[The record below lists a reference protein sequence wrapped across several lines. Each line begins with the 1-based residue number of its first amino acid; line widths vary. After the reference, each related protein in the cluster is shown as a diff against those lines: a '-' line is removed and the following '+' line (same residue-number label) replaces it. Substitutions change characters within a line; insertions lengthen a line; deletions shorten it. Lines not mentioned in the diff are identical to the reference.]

1 KIELNGE
8 PHILTIINDITQ
20 RRLAEIKLKESEE
33 KFSKAFNSNALA
45 MCITTFEESLLIEA
59 NKAFL
64 DVIDISRE
72 EYIGKRTTA
81 FNSWS
86 PVPKRRDLMLKQLKD
101 EGIIVNVE
109 SEFVSFT
116 GETKY
121 GLFSFVKI
129 ELNEKSHILTIIND
143 ITPLKLAEQKLKESE
158 VKFSKAFNSNALA
171 MSITTFEEGIVIEA
185 NKAFLEILDFTTDD
199 YIGKSI
205 EELQG
210 WSLQPKRRGLMLK
223 QLKEEGIIVNAESE
237 FVSFKGEP
245 KYGLFSFVKIELNEE
260 PHILTIINDITPLKL
275 AEQKLKQSEKHY
287 RLISEASRAV
297 MWTSDLNINLTYVD
311 PIVLNIFG
319 ATSEEVIALPL
330 SSYLTPESL
339 ETTYRV
345 MEEEL
350 RIEMSKTKDLNRSWT
365 YETIQI
371 HKNGTK
377 IPVENILTFLR
388 DDDEKAIGILGISRD
403 ISERKKTEN
412 QLKESE
418 KKYREAYD
426 MANFYKDLFT
436 HDMNNILH
444 IIGSSV
450 EIIDLQ
456 LGESEKS
463 VFIENMTKMIHSQ
476 VDRGAKLISDVRT
489 LTELDDAEIPIN
501 RVNITEFL
509 KKSINFIEKSYS
521 EKNLSIFAKK
531 LDRDYYTNGNDL
543 LQDVFDNILRNGIK
557 HNENSDIQ
565 ISIKIFKQK
574 IKGKKY
580 IKLEFIDN
588 GIGIPEDR
596 KIDIFQ
602 PSNRERKGS
611 KGMGIGLSL
620 VKKILT
626 IFKGKIWV
634 EDKIEG
640 DYTQGSKFIVLLPE
654 VD

>member
-1 KIELNGE
+1 
-8 PHILTIINDITQ
+8 
-20 RRLAEIKLKESEE
+20 
-33 KFSKAFNSNALA
+33 
-45 MCITTFEESLLIEA
+45 
-59 NKAFL
+59 
-64 DVIDISRE
+64 
-72 EYIGKRTTA
+72 
-81 FNSWS
+81 
-86 PVPKRRDLMLKQLKD
+86 RRDLMLKQLKD